1 MVNTH
6 SRIKSTIAV
15 CAAALCGVG
24 GCAKEKIPAYPIH
37 HTNYRVECAV
47 DSRQLRTLELIL
59 GDYVTEGSREYAWM
73 LGKTIFIYP
82 DMDRT
87 PLNNVMWNID
97 NDENRRLTEVEL
109 NEYAHLYPR

>member
-1 MVNTH
+1 
-6 SRIKSTIAV
+6 
-15 CAAALCGVG
+15 
-24 GCAKEKIPAYPIH
+24 
-37 HTNYRVECAV
+37 
-47 DSRQLRTLELIL
+47 
-59 GDYVTEGSREYAWM
+59 M